1 MNAAIAWAAL
11 GLGVL
16 LLGGPRRTGPRVVA
30 TPRRAGVVA
39 AGCVAVGCVAGG
51 GPAGLVA
58 AAALAPAAGYG
69 VALLA
74 GRVGRAARDPGL
86 PLVLDLAAAALA
98 VGQPLPRALEMAAP
112 AGAAATRDELCRIA
126 RLLALGADPEDAW
139 RGASR
144 GVAPLGAAA
153 RRSARSG
160 AGLART
166 LTDLAAQVRAA
177 DRAAALARA
186 HRAGVLAM
194 LPLGLCFLPAF
205 VCLGIV
211 PSVAGL
217 LGGVLAA

>member
-1 MNAAIAWAAL
+1 MNAALAWMAL
-11 GLGVL
+11 GLAFVL
-16 LLGGPRRTGPRVVA
+16 VGAPRDAGPRTA
-30 TPRRAGVVA
+30 ASPRRYALVA
-39 AGCVAVGCVAGG
+39 AGCVAVGCVAAG

-69 VALLA
+69 VAQCA
-74 GRVGRAARDPGL
+74 ARVGRAARDPGL

-98 VGQPLPRALEMAAP
+98 VGQPLPRALELAAP
-112 AGAAATRDELCRIA
+112 AGTAATRDELCRIA
-126 RLLALGADPEDAW
+126 RLLALGADPEEAW

-144 GVAPLGAAA
+144 QVAPLGAAA
-153 RRSARSG
+153 CRSARSG

-166 LTDLAAQVRAA
+166 LTDLAAQTRAA

-217 LGGVLAA
+217 LGGVLAP